1 MKHHFRQGAASK
13 AYRGDAHCHCLNHAA
28 WKTFMKP
35 AGRAALHIQVRK
47 TEQIQ
52 NVFPIS
58 PEPHAM
64 NKACRSDLL
73 VQLVTKV
80 FVVSAEQM
88 KRYIPV
94 LPRNG
99 HECPYQE
106 VHALMSRHLADK
118 KNIARAF
125 EETMCFDV
133 LPNLG
138 LYLNDVG
145 QNDIAFTSDCR

>member
-13 AYRGDAHCHCLNHAA
+13 AYRGDAHCHRLNHAA

-35 AGRAALHIQVRK
+35 AGRAALHIQVRR

-52 NVFPIS
+52 NVFSIS
-58 PEPHAM
+58 PKPHTM
-64 NKACRSDLL
+64 NKPCRSDLL
-73 VQLVTKV
+73 VQFATKL

-88 KRYIPV
+88 KRYIRV

-99 HECPYQE
+99 PECPYQK
-106 VHALMSRHLADK
+106 VHALMSRHLANK
-118 KNIARAF
+118 KNIARTF
-125 EETMCFDV
+125 EDTMCFDV

-138 LYLNDVG
+138 LNLNDVR
-145 QNDIAFTSDCR
+145 QNDIALTPNCR